1 MLKHIDNKEQYI
13 DTKESNDNEIDI
25 TYFKILNNKNTYI
38 LGLIYENIENKTTKN
53 IDYLDIKINNLEKR
67 NFKIIEDLKKITTY
81 LEINNDYCRII
92 IKNKIIL
99 DEIKNIFKI
108 YHLNDKIDLY
118 EFIKTYNIEYILG
131 FILVFFEERGNIVLD
146 NDYCNLYIEGIDDSN
161 LELINLIRHKINIP
175 SLRHKEKLVYSNVNC
190 IDILGKFY
198 NNCTFY
204 NKELYDKYIEII
216 NYNNKIPKIKVY
228 KEVNN
233 AVIPSKSRN
242 SDAGFDLTI
251 IKKVKDLTNVTSL
264 YDTGIK
270 LEIPNGYYVEV
281 FPRSSLSKSGY
292 MLANSVGII
301 DQGYT
306 GNILIALTRTNGI
319 SEDIKLPFKCCQM
332 ILKKQEYVIL
342 EEIKEELLET
352 DRANGGFG
360 STS

>member
-1 MLKHIDNKEQYI
+1 MKSLYFFSTSILIQYAYL
-13 DTKESNDNEIDI
+13 NRI
-25 TYFKILNNKNTYI
+25 TI
-38 LGLIYENIENKTTKN
+38 
-53 IDYLDIKINNLEKR
+53 INNS
-67 NFKIIEDLKKITTY
+67 KKIFKNFCNIMGY
-81 LEINNDYCRII
+81 KLVEPVPEKSPIEKYIEKHNN
-92 IKNKIIL
+92 
-99 DEIKNIFKI
+99 
-108 YHLNDKIDLY
+108 

-198 NNCTFY
+198 NNCKFY

-251 IKKVKDLTNVTSL
+251 IKAM
-264 YDTGIK
+264 
-270 LEIPNGYYVEV
+270 E
-281 FPRSSLSKSGY
+281 F
-292 MLANSVGII
+292 
-301 DQGYT
+301 
-306 GNILIALTRTNGI
+306 
-319 SEDIKLPFKCCQM
+319 
-332 ILKKQEYVIL
+332 
-342 EEIKEELLET
+342 
-352 DRANGGFG
+352 
-360 STS
+360 